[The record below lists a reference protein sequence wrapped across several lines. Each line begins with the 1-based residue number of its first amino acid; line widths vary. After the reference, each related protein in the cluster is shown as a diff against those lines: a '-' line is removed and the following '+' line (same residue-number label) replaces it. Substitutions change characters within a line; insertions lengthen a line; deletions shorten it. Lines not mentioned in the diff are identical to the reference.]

1 MRRFAKVH
9 VLFLNTA
16 RAISK
21 STRIITLSTAM
32 VHPARAIGKVYVH
45 KWQKC
50 TCDLFDYSDNARAP
64 FLSTKRNKK

>member
-32 VHPARAIGKVYVH
+32 VHPARAVLNRESLCAQMAKVHVRSFRL
-45 KWQKC
+45 Q
-50 TCDLFDYSDNARAP
+50 R
-64 FLSTKRNKK
+64 